1 MMDMYTLLYL
11 KWITNTTLQYSTRN
25 SASCYVAAWMGGEF
39 WGEWIHVHLFPD
51 GSVVTNL
58 STVHETQ
65 EMQVQSLGQE
75 DLLVEKTVTTPVF
88 LPGKSQGQRSL
99 EGYCLY
105 IHRVGHH
112 RVTEHAWIHVSM
124 CGWVPLLSTWNI
136 RVLLFDCTPIQN

>member
-124 CGWVPLLSTWNI
+124 CG
-136 RVLLFDCTPIQN
+136 